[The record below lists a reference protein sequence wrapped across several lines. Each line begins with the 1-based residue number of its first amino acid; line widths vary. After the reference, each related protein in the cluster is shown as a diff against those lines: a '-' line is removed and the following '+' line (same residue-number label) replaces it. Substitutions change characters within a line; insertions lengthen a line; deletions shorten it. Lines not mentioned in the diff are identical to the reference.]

1 MKLQQ
6 ELALRAAHVG
16 EVELLQLMGYR
27 HPSLKNRQ
35 RLKAV
40 VADPILGLRSSAF
53 DFRFSSDAFVKAL
66 ADALGLD
73 KEFVSLELDTI
84 RQQIEADENR
94 FIPRIWVE
102 TGFKRS
108 TQPIFALA
116 ASEHQREIYLSPEE
130 LTQFDNASMPER
142 VQMMSERVRQH
153 YQEHSGRL
161 GIWGFIQHYEAHL
174 DPEVVLK
181 LLPDGTVRE
190 EIELQEERARASL
203 AYNGRPIL
211 TKAHEEGED

>member
-1 MKLQQ
+1 MTLQQ
-6 ELALRAAHVG
+6 ELALRAAHLG

-35 RLKAV
+35 RLKSV
-40 VADPILGLRSSAF
+40 VADPMLGLRSSAF
-53 DFRFSSDAFVKAL
+53 DFRFSSDGFVRTL

-73 KEFVSLELDTI
+73 KDFVSLELDTI

-94 FIPRIWVE
+94 FIPRFWVE
-102 TGFKRS
+102 TGFKRT

-130 LTQFDNASMPER
+130 LTQFENASMPER
-142 VQMMSERVRQH
+142 VRMMSDRVRQH
-153 YQEHSGRL
+153 YQDHSGLL
-161 GIWGFIQHYEAHL
+161 GIWGRIQHYEIQL

-181 LLPDGTVRE
+181 MLPDGTVRE
-190 EIELQEERARASL
+190 EIELQEEKARASL
-203 AYNGRPIL
+203 TYKGKPIL
-211 TKAHEEGED
+211 TKAHEQGEE